1 MKVKTLFLENFRNIK
16 SQQLTPSDELT
27 VICGKNGQ
35 GKTNLLESIWL
46 LTGAK
51 SFRASKDIELIK
63 KGEEFSVITA
73 GCVNFEKESN
83 IRLTISQNEKKGRY
97 AKINGVDYGRAT
109 SIAGTF
115 TAVVFAPSHL
125 SLIKGSPEGRRR
137 FLDAAI
143 CQLYPSYIFTLRK
156 YNRLLT
162 QKNALLKQRDIDKEI
177 LSAFNDGLAAEGEKI
192 MMERN
197 NYLSLMFPFAKQ
209 VYDDISDK
217 KEELFIKYN
226 PCCKEGEQRKNFEQT
241 AQKDIKAGFSTF
253 GVHREDFDIL
263 LNESDAKI
271 YASQGQQRSC
281 VLALKLAEA
290 AAGEQIRGEHPV
302 MLLDDVLS
310 ELDYSRQEYLLTK
323 IKNKQTIVTACD
335 RKAFLKADGK
345 IYEVENGQIK
355 GE

>member
-1 MKVKTLFLENFRNIK
+1 MTL
-16 SQQLTPSDELT
+16 SDELT

-35 GKTNLLESIWL
+35 GKTNLLESVWL

-51 SFRASKDIELIK
+51 SFRTSKDYELIK
-63 KGEEFSVITA
+63 KGEEFSVISA
-73 GCVNFEKESN
+73 QCENIEKENN

-109 SIAGTF
+109 AIAGMF

-143 CQLYPSYIFTLRK
+143 CQIYPSYIFTLRK

-162 QKNALLKQRDIDKEI
+162 QKNSLLKQKDINKDI
-177 LSAFNDGLAAEGEKI
+177 LSVFNDGLAAEGEKI
-192 MMERN
+192 MMERK
-197 NYLSLMFPFAKQ
+197 NYLNLIFPFAKL

-217 KEELFIKYN
+217 KEKLEISYL
-226 PCCKEGEQRKNFEQT
+226 PCCIEGEHRNNLEQT
-241 AQKDIKAGFSTF
+241 AQRDIKAGFSTF

-290 AAGEQIRGEHPV
+290 AAAENIRGEHPV

-310 ELDYSRQEYLLTK
+310 ELDYNRQEYLLTK

-335 RKAFLKADGK
+335 QKAFLKADGK
-345 IYEVENGQIK
+345 VYEVENGQIK
-355 GE
+355 GD